1 MVFCNLT
8 IICHTTSL
16 SGFIDC
22 HISYFLIKYLTICRN
37 IHYLYV
43 NNNLNTVMDV
53 NELTDSID
61 RKILKIITLNARVPF
76 KDVAEQVGI
85 SRTSVHQRVQRMTDI
100 GVIKSSGFHVNP
112 QKLGFNM
119 CVYVGI
125 TLEKGSLY
133 NSVVSELEKI
143 PEIVESQYTL
153 GAYTILIKLY
163 ARDANHLMELLNG
176 RIQEIPGV
184 INTETLTSLD
194 QRIKRSVPIED

>member
-1 MVFCNLT
+1 MT
-8 IICHTTSL
+8 
-16 SGFIDC
+16 D
-22 HISYFLIKYLTICRN
+22 
-37 IHYLYV
+37 
-43 NNNLNTVMDV
+43 MDV

-125 TLEKGSLY
+125 TLERGSLY